1 MVKNNLC
8 VDFFQQSVRNCL
20 VLSCVGIENVKVIA
34 DTRYRIEQ
42 RAIRLAREEAAEA
55 VRKKQQEELDY
66 EMARIAAV
74 EATL

>member
-1 MVKNNLC
+1 
-8 VDFFQQSVRNCL
+8 
-20 VLSCVGIENVKVIA
+20 
-34 DTRYRIEQ
+34 
-42 RAIRLAREEAAEA
+42 LAREEAAEA